1 MSQSIRFYSENSL
14 ITDPGSYA
22 NFLDDLPKNLSELC
36 YTIQGLL
43 IHFSSLEASK
53 MNRMDDD
60 NRLFLVRNII
70 KAIDELDNSSFNNRR
85 VINNRVV
92 CTAREYALLLCST
105 MRHRNIPARLRAGF
119 ASYTGEPGFFSDH
132 WICEFWDC
140 NKEEWI
146 KADAMLFN
154 ESQGELSSKVTP
166 EQFVESGRA
175 WQLVRNKKIDENV
188 FGYEVKRGLA
198 FIRSN
203 MLRDFAALNKVELLP
218 WSVLWGYKS
227 KQEFRQD
234 DYAKLD
240 MLADL
245 IVNNEQSWD
254 QIQKI
259 YHNEA
264 WISGPVNQVLDQYT
278 GQQALLKSNTDCD
291 DNRIVLSDENYERRR
306 RINSSKLQ
314 NFEPDPDLI
323 QVKGAKQHNLKNI
336 DISIPKN
343 KLVVITGVSGS
354 GKSSIAFDTIHSESQ
369 RRFMTG
375 LSLYV
380 RKYMVQMEKPKV
392 DFITG
397 LNPSVA
403 IEQKTLSNN
412 PRSTVGT
419 ITELSNYLR
428 LLYSRVGRRNCTNCG
443 FEINPLTPLQIAKRL
458 YDYIPAGETCQLLVP
473 LVLKRTDYDS
483 GLYEEYRAMGYSHFR
498 VNGAYI
504 DLNAE
509 ESLPAKSTLNTI
521 ELVWGSYTF
530 KEIDDTSRDAVFT
543 QLAEDLKR
551 IYKYSNQLVTVL
563 YKHKELL
570 FTSKM
575 TCANCATPFPE
586 LSAQHFSANSP
597 LGMCKVCRGLGI
609 TQRIEPKLLVED
621 ESLSILD
628 GALKWFGNLRENN
641 RSAWPTGPLDVIYE
655 HYGLDINTP
664 WKDLPKSFHDVIFYG
679 SGSEKISM
687 PSSLGMKSS
696 KRTVKGLVP
705 ELSRLYFDSD
715 SKTNRD
721 RYSIYMDIQKC
732 DSCSGTGLCNE
743 AYSVTLGGYRIS
755 EISSFSIERA
765 LKWVKD
771 IYETINGTG
780 YEVAKD
786 ILIELYNRFSFLLD
800 VGLHYLTIDRTAP
813 TLSGGEGQRVRLA
826 SQLSSG
832 IVGVL
837 YVLDEPS
844 IGLHPKDRSSLIKT
858 LLKLRDIGN
867 SVLVVEHDEQI
878 MREADW
884 LIDIGPKAGVNGGEL
899 VSAGKPDEVMQDP
912 KSLTGKYLSG
922 KLSVFGDRK
931 HITHTESNQWL
942 TLKGATLHNLKN
954 VTISLPI
961 GKLTCVTGVSGSGK
975 SSLIAGTL
983 EPLLEQKLNNNASV
997 EAGPYESIEGL
1008 QYLDEVINI
1017 SQKAI
1022 GRTPRSNPATYTK
1035 LFDDIR
1041 KVFAASQDAKKY
1053 GLKDAD
1059 FSFNSAS
1066 GRCEVCEGQGQVK
1079 VEMHFLADVW
1089 VTCPE
1094 CNGKRFNSNILQ
1106 VQYKGKNISE
1116 VLDLDILDA
1125 IPFFKGNK
1133 KILHTLE
1140 TFCQVGL
1147 DYIKLG
1153 QSATTF
1159 SGGEAQRIKLA
1170 KELSRPSKGNV
1181 VYVLDEP
1188 TTGLHFHDV
1197 QQLLQTLHKLV
1208 EIGNT
1213 VIIIEHNLDVV
1224 KTADWVIDVG
1234 PEGGDKG
1241 GNIVAQCHPKDLIYN
1256 NDSYTGQALK
1266 QHMEYFKLEAISE
1279 G

>member
-1 MSQSIRFYSENSL
+1 MSQSIKFYSEHSL
-14 ITDPGSYA
+14 VTDPEGYA
-22 NFLDDLPKNLSELC
+22 EFLDDLPTNVSDLC
-36 YTIQGLL
+36 HAIQGLL
-43 IHFSSLEASK
+43 IHFSSPEAPKLSG
-53 MNRMDDD
+53 MEDTNRF
-60 NRLFLVRNII
+60 FLVSNLI
-70 KAIDELDNSSFNNRR
+70 KAIDELDNSPFDKRR
-85 VINNRVV
+85 EANNRVV
-92 CTAREYALLLCST
+92 CTAREYALLLCCA
-105 MRHRNIPARLRAGF
+105 MRHKNIPARVRSGF
-119 ASYTGEPGFFSDH
+119 ASYMGEPGYFSDH
-132 WICEFWDC
+132 WVCEFWNSD
-140 NKEEWI
+140 NNEWV
-146 KADAMLFN
+146 KADAMLY
-154 ESQGELSSKVTP
+154 EQSRGELSYKVSP

-175 WQLVRNKKIDENV
+175 WQLSREKKTDENV
-188 FGYEVKRGLA
+188 FGYDVKRGLA

-227 KQEFRQD
+227 KQELRQD
-234 DYAKLD
+234 DFTKLD

-245 IVNNEQSWD
+245 IVNNEKSWD
-254 QIQKI
+254 QVRQV
-259 YHNEA
+259 YLNEA
-264 WISGPVNQVLDQYT
+264 WISGPANQVLDQYT
-278 GQQALLKSNTDCD
+278 DQQTLLKADVGND
-291 DNRIVLSDENYERRR
+291 DHRIVLSDNNSQRRR
-306 RINSSKLQ
+306 EIDSSKRQTL
-314 NFEPDPDLI
+314 EPDPNLI

-354 GKSSIAFDTIHSESQ
+354 GKSSIAFDTIYSESQ

-380 RKYMVQMEKPKV
+380 RKYMVQMEKPNV
-392 DFITG
+392 DFIAG

-428 LLYSRVGRRNCTNCG
+428 LLYSRAGRRNCTKCG

-458 YDYIPAGETCQLLVP
+458 YDYIPAGETCELLAP
-473 LVLKRTDYDS
+473 LVSKRAEYDND
-483 GLYEEYRAMGYSHFR
+483 LFEKYRAMGYSHFR
-498 VNGAYI
+498 VNGSYV
-504 DLNAE
+504 DLNSGE
-509 ESLPAKSTLNTI
+509 PLPEKSHLNTI
-521 ELVWGSYTF
+521 ELVWDKYTIQ
-530 KEIDDTSRDAVFT
+530 EVDDADKDSVLTH
-543 QLAEDLKR
+543 LAEEIKK

-563 YKHKELL
+563 YDNKELL

-575 TCANCATPFPE
+575 ICANCATPFPE

-597 LGMCKVCRGLGI
+597 LGMCQDCKGLGI

-621 ESLSILD
+621 ENLSILD

-641 RSAWPTGPLDVIYE
+641 RSSWPTGPLDVIYE
-655 HYGLDINTP
+655 HYGLDINAP
-664 WKDLPKSFHDVIFYG
+664 WKDLPKSFHEVIFYG

-687 PSSLGMKSS
+687 PSALGMKSS

-715 SKTNRD
+715 SKTNRE
-721 RYSIYMDIQKC
+721 RYSIYMDIQTC
-732 DSCSGTGLCNE
+732 DSCSGSGLCNE
-743 AYSVTLGGYRIS
+743 AYNVTLGGYKIS
-755 EISSFSIERA
+755 EVSSFSIEHA

-771 IYETINGTG
+771 IYETIDGTA

-800 VGLHYLTIDRTAP
+800 VGLHYLTINRTAP

-844 IGLHPKDRSSLIKT
+844 IGLHPKDRGSLIKT

-899 VSAGKPDEVMQDP
+899 VSAGVPDEVMQDP

-931 HITHTESNQWL
+931 QIRHNEADQWL

-961 GKLTCVTGVSGSGK
+961 GKMTCVTGVSGSGK

-983 EPLLEQKLNNNASV
+983 EPLLEQKLNNAST

-1008 QYLDEVINI
+1008 QYLDKVINI

-1041 KVFAASQDAKKY
+1041 KVFAASEDAKKHRMKY
-1053 GLKDAD
+1053 AD

-1106 VQYKGKNISE
+1106 VQHKGKNISE

-1125 IPFFKGNK
+1125 IDFFKGNK
-1133 KILHTLE
+1133 KILNTLE
-1140 TFCQVGL
+1140 TFRQVGL

-1170 KELSRPSKGNV
+1170 KELSRPSKGSV

-1197 QQLLQTLHKLV
+1197 QQLLHTLHKLV

-1224 KTADWVIDVG
+1224 KTADWVIDIG
-1234 PEGGDKG
+1234 PEGGEKG
-1241 GNIVAQCHPKDLIYN
+1241 GNVVAQCHPKDLVYN
-1256 NDSYTGQALK
+1256 EDSHTGQALK
-1266 QHMEYFKLEAISE
+1266 EHMEYFQLEAVSE